1 MIGIQLKIM
10 EFDFPNV
17 KNWIFN
23 LPIETHGYGY
33 LTFISH
39 KTHRENFLCLQA
51 TANYEFEIKSQYYIN
66 FCLMRWKRGKMAH
79 DLNVLFDSGEKLLR
93 NWRGLYVSELS
104 TVRTTSCSV
113 DKTASTPSHHSSCS
127 QL

>member
-1 MIGIQLKIM
+1 MISIQLKIM
-10 EFDFPNV
+10 EFAWFPNV

-23 LPIETHGYGY
+23 LPIETNGYGY

-39 KTHRENFLCLQA
+39 KTHGENFLCLQA
-51 TANYEFEIKSQYYIN
+51 AANYEFEIKSQYIN
-66 FCLMRWKRGKMAH
+66 FCLMRWKRGKMVL
-79 DLNVLFDSGEKLLR
+79 DLNVLFDSGGRLLR
-93 NWRGLYVSELS
+93 NWRGLYASELS

-113 DKTASTPSHHSSCS
+113 DKTASTPSRHLSCS